1 MKRHAVTASAARER
15 DSETFRQLVKKEIT
29 PDEYVKSLERRVRER
44 HEDERNG
51 QKEEAEES
59 SED

>member
-1 MKRHAVTASAARER
+1 MKRHAVSASAVPER
-15 DSETFRQLVKKEIT
+15 DSETFRRLVEREIS

-51 QKEEAEES
+51 QKESESVSEE
-59 SED
+59 

>member
-1 MKRHAVTASAARER
+1 MRRQAVSASAARER

-51 QKEEAEES
+51 QKEDSEA

>member
-1 MKRHAVTASAARER
+1 MRRYAVSASAAPER
-15 DSETFRQLVKKEIT
+15 DSETFRQLVEKRIT
-29 PDEYVKSLERRVRER
+29 PEKYVETLERRVRER

-51 QKEEAEES
+51 RKEEAES